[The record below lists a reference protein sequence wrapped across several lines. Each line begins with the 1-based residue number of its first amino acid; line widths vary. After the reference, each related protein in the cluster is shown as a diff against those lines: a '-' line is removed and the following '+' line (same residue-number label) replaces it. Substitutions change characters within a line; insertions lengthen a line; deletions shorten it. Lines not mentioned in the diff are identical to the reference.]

1 MSSGSKF
8 LFAAVSRFGKMSVTS
23 AIKYNSYGRN
33 IQYTTIHVQ
42 FKPVKY
48 SMEGRSNLNVLINF
62 SAEK

>member
-8 LFAAVSRFGKMSVTS
+8 LFSAVFLFGKMSVTS

-42 FKPVKY
+42 FIPVKY
-48 SMEGRSNLNVLINF
+48 SIEGLSNLNILINF
-62 SAEK
+62 SA